1 MMKSFREIKSHYDFS
16 AEDERLLVSI
26 KDLMDEHVDFVMGAL
41 HSWVMRIE
49 ETSRYFRDENK
60 RQYVFESHK
69 RWFHM
74 LFAGVYDTKYY
85 EKLLR
90 IGQTHVRVAVE
101 AHYMNRAIN
110 IIRNCCIDIL
120 NKNIENT
127 EERTRLLISVEK
139 ILDINLDIITGSYIE
154 EELKAYSPAY
164 RVKNALI
171 SFSERFSQTMNLVL
185 VLALIGLTLG
195 VIVLFA
201 MDLKN
206 LVTVGI
212 EHGIITALGSLLVL
226 WIMIELMNTEIK
238 HLKGGKFRISVFVGV
253 ALVAF
258 IRDTMIMALKHEAI
272 EKMYYLIALILTLGI
287 VFWLVTK
294 SEERNN

>member
-1 MMKSFREIKSHYDFS
+1 MRAFKEIKSHYDFS
-16 AEDERLLVSI
+16 GEDERLLASI
-26 KDLMDEHVDFVMGAL
+26 RELMDDHANVVMGAL
-41 HSWVMRIE
+41 HSWLMRID
-49 ETSRYFRDENK
+49 ETANFFGDENK
-60 RQYVFESHK
+60 RQYVFDSHK
-69 RWFHM
+69 EWFHS
-74 LFAGVYDTKYY
+74 LFSGTYNTKYF

-90 IGQTHVRVAVE
+90 IGQTHVRVSVD

-110 IIRNCCIDIL
+110 IVRNCCMDIL
-120 NKNIENT
+120 NQNIEDT
-127 EERTRLLISVEK
+127 EERTRLVISFEK
-139 ILDINLDIITGSYIE
+139 ILDMNLDVITSSYIE

-164 RVKNALI
+164 RVRNALI
-171 SFSERFSQTMNLVL
+171 SFSERFAQTMNLVL
-185 VLALIGLTLG
+185 VLALVGLTLG
-195 VIVLFA
+195 VVALFA
-201 MDLKN
+201 MDLIN
-206 LVTVGI
+206 LMTIGI

-238 HLKGGKFRISVFVGV
+238 HLKGGKFLISVFVGV

-272 EKMYYLIALILTLGI
+272 EKIYYLIALILTLGI

>member
-1 MMKSFREIKSHYDFS
+1 MRSFKEIKSHYDFS
-16 AEDERLLVSI
+16 SEDERLLVSL
-26 KDLMDEHVDFVMGAL
+26 KELMYDHVDVVMSAL
-41 HSWVMRIE
+41 HSWVLKVD
-49 ETSRYFRDENK
+49 ETARFFSDESK

-69 RWFHM
+69 KWFQL
-74 LFAGVYDTKYY
+74 LFTGTYDTKYY

-90 IGQTHVRVAVE
+90 IGQTHVRVSVD

-110 IIRNCCIDIL
+110 IVRNCCIDIL
-120 NKNIENT
+120 NRNIEDA

-139 ILDINLDIITGSYIE
+139 ILDMNLDVITASYIE
-154 EELKAYSPAY
+154 EELRAYSPSY
-164 RVKNALI
+164 RVRNALI
-171 SFSERFSQTMNLVL
+171 SFAERFAQTMNLVL

-195 VIVLFA
+195 VVVLFA
-201 MDLKN
+201 MDLKD
-206 LVTVGI
+206 LVAVGI
-212 EHGIITALGSLLVL
+212 EHGIITSLGSLLVL
-226 WIMIELMNTEIK
+226 WIIIELMNTEIK

-272 EKMYYLIALILTLGI
+272 EKLYYLIALILTLGI

-294 SEERNN
+294 AEERNN

>member
-1 MMKSFREIKSHYDFS
+1 MRSFKEIKSHYDFS
-16 AEDERLLVSI
+16 SEDERLLGSL
-26 KDLMDEHVDFVMGAL
+26 KELMYDHVDVVMNAL
-41 HSWVMRIE
+41 HSWVLKID
-49 ETSRYFRDENK
+49 ETARFFSDDSK

-69 RWFHM
+69 TWFHL
-74 LFAGVYDTKYY
+74 LFTGTYDTKYY

-90 IGQTHVRVAVE
+90 IGQTHVRVSVD

-110 IIRNCCIDIL
+110 IVRNCCIDIL
-120 NKNIENT
+120 NRNIEDA

-139 ILDINLDIITGSYIE
+139 ILDMNLDVITASYIE
-154 EELKAYSPAY
+154 EELRAYSPAY
-164 RVKNALI
+164 RVRNALI
-171 SFSERFSQTMNLVL
+171 SFAERFAQTMNLVL

-195 VIVLFA
+195 VIALFA
-201 MDLKN
+201 MDLKD
-206 LVTVGI
+206 LVAVGI
-212 EHGIITALGSLLVL
+212 EHGIITSLGSLLVL

-258 IRDTMIMALKHEAI
+258 IRDTMIMALKHEAT
-272 EKMYYLIALILTLGI
+272 EKLYYLIALILTLGI

-294 SEERNN
+294 AEERNN

>member
-1 MMKSFREIKSHYDFS
+1 MKSFREIKADYDFS
-16 AEDERLLVSI
+16 VEDERLLASI
-26 KDLMDEHVDFVMGAL
+26 RELMDDHVDVVMGAL
-41 HSWVMRIE
+41 HTWVLRID
-49 ETSRYFRDENK
+49 ETARFFQDDVK
-60 RQYVFESHK
+60 KQYVFEAHK
-69 RWFHM
+69 KWFHM
-74 LFAGVYDTKYY
+74 LFSGIYDSKYF

-90 IGQTHVRVAVE
+90 IGQTHVKVSVN

-110 IIRNCCIDIL
+110 IVRNCCIDIL
-120 NKNIENT
+120 NRNFEDM
-127 EERTRLLISVEK
+127 EERTRLLISVDK
-139 ILDINLDIITGSYIE
+139 ILDINLDIITASYIE
-154 EELKAYSPAY
+154 EELKAFSPAY
-164 RVKNALI
+164 RVRNVLI
-171 SFSERFSQTMNLVL
+171 SFSESFSQTMNLIL

-195 VIVLFA
+195 VVVLFA
-201 MDLKN
+201 MDLRN

-258 IRDTMIMALKHEAI
+258 IRDTMIMALKHEAM
-272 EKMYYLIALILTLGI
+272 EKLYYLIALILTLGI

-294 SEERNN
+294 AEERNN

>member
-1 MMKSFREIKSHYDFS
+1 MRSFKEIKSHYDFS
-16 AEDERLLVSI
+16 SEDEQHLVSL
-26 KDLMDEHVDFVMGAL
+26 KELMYDPVDVVMSAL
-41 HSWVMRIE
+41 HTWVLKID
-49 ETSRYFRDENK
+49 ETARFFSDDSK

-69 RWFHM
+69 TWFQL
-74 LFAGVYDTKYY
+74 LFTGTYDTKYY

-90 IGQTHVRVAVE
+90 IGQTHVRVSVD

-110 IIRNCCIDIL
+110 IVRNCCIDIL
-120 NKNIENT
+120 NRNIEDA

-139 ILDINLDIITGSYIE
+139 ILDLNLDVITASYIE
-154 EELKAYSPAY
+154 EELRAYSPAY
-164 RVKNALI
+164 RVRNALI
-171 SFSERFSQTMNLVL
+171 TFAERFAQTMNLVL

-195 VIVLFA
+195 VVALFA
-201 MDLKN
+201 MDLKD
-206 LVTVGI
+206 LVAVGI
-212 EHGIITALGSLLVL
+212 EHGIITSLGSLLVF

-272 EKMYYLIALILTLGI
+272 EKHYYLIALLLTLGI

-294 SEERNN
+294 AEERNN

>member
-1 MMKSFREIKSHYDFS
+1 MKSFREIKAHYDFNV
-16 AEDERLLVSI
+16 EDERQLASLGP
-26 KDLMDEHVDFVMGAL
+26 LMDDHVDTVMGAL
-41 HSWVMRIE
+41 HSWVLQLD
-49 ETSRYFRDENK
+49 ETSRFFKDDGKKE
-60 RQYVFESHK
+60 YVFEAHK
-69 RWFHM
+69 KWFHL
-74 LFAGVYDTKYY
+74 LFAGTYDTKYY

-90 IGQTHVRVAVE
+90 IGQTHVRVSVD

-120 NKNIENT
+120 NRNFEDT
-127 EERTRLLISVEK
+127 EERTRLLISVET
-139 ILDINLDIITGSYIE
+139 ILDINLDIITASYIE
-154 EELKAYSPAY
+154 EELKTFSPAY
-164 RVKNALI
+164 RVRNALI
-171 SFSERFSQTMNLVL
+171 SFAERFSQTMNLIL

-195 VIVLFA
+195 VVVLFV
-201 MDLKN
+201 MDLNN

-212 EHGIITALGSLLVL
+212 EHGIITALGSLLVF

-258 IRDTMIMALKHEAI
+258 IRDTLIMALKHESI
-272 EKMYYLIALILTLGI
+272 EKLYYLIALILTLGV

-294 SEERNN
+294 AEERNNS

>member
-1 MMKSFREIKSHYDFS
+1 MKSFREIKSHYDFTI
-16 AEDERLLVSI
+16 EDEKNLASLKVVME
-26 KDLMDEHVDFVMGAL
+26 DHADAVMGSL
-41 HSWVMRIE
+41 HMWVLRVD
-49 ETSRYFRDENK
+49 ETGRYFSDETK
-60 RQYVFESHK
+60 KQYVFEAHK
-69 RWFHM
+69 KWFQM
-74 LFAGVYDTKYY
+74 LFSGTYDSKYY
-85 EKLLR
+85 DKLLR
-90 IGQTHVRVAVE
+90 IGQTHVRVAVD
-101 AHYMNRAIN
+101 AHFMTRAVN
-110 IIRNCCIDIL
+110 IVRNCCIDIL
-120 NKNIENT
+120 NRNIEDA
-127 EERTRLLISVEK
+127 EERTRLVISTEK
-139 ILDINLDIITGSYIE
+139 ILDMNLDIITSSYIE
-154 EELKAYSPAY
+154 EELKTYSPAY
-164 RVKNALI
+164 RVRNTLI
-171 SFSERFSQTMNLVL
+171 SFSERFAQTMNLVL

-195 VIVLFA
+195 VIVLFV

-272 EKMYYLIALILTLGI
+272 EKLYYLIALILTLGI

-294 SEERNN
+294 SEERNG

>member
-1 MMKSFREIKSHYDFS
+1 MKSFKEIKSHYDFNV
-16 AEDERLLVSI
+16 EDERLLLSLRTI
-26 KDLMDEHVDFVMGAL
+26 MDDHVEVVMGAL
-41 HSWVMRIE
+41 HSWVLRID
-49 ETSRYFRDENK
+49 ETARFFKDEGK
-60 RQYVFESHK
+60 QQYVFEAHRK
-69 RWFHM
+69 WFQM
-74 LFAGVYDTKYY
+74 LFSGIYDTKYY

-90 IGQTHVRVAVE
+90 IGQTHVKVSVE

-110 IIRNCCIDIL
+110 IVRNCCIDIL
-120 NKNIENT
+120 NRNFEDT

-139 ILDINLDIITGSYIE
+139 ILDINLDVITASYIE
-154 EELKAYSPAY
+154 EELKTFSPAY
-164 RVKNALI
+164 RVRNALI
-171 SFSERFSQTMNLVL
+171 SFSEKFAQTMNLVL

-195 VIVLFA
+195 VVVLFA

-206 LVTVGI
+206 LVTVDI
-212 EHGIITALGSLLVL
+212 EHGIITALGSLLVF

-258 IRDTMIMALKHEAI
+258 IRDTLIMALKHEAI
-272 EKMYYLIALILTLGI
+272 EKLYYLIALILTLGV

-294 SEERNN
+294 AEERNN